1 MISSRLI
8 LTAALACFSDLAPAR
23 PADQPAAN
31 PAENVVLV
39 MIDGLRWQEVFTGA
53 DERYVTKAVGK
64 VEKPEP
70 LLERW
75 HRGTPEERRET
86 LMPFLWSV
94 VAREGQLY
102 GNRYKGST
110 VDITNGRG
118 VSYPGYAE
126 ALCGVAE
133 PVIKDN
139 RHIVNPNPTV
149 LEFLNQHE
157 GFRGRAAAFG
167 SWQTF
172 RFIFR
177 AETCGFPVDDGNG
190 AFTAGAGS
198 PELAVLNRV
207 RTEVPYRWSGVAFD
221 ALTVNTAMEW
231 MKVNKPRAVFLGM
244 GETDEWAHEYDYARY
259 LEAAHLADAYLRRLW
274 EYLQS
279 DAQYAGKTTLMITC
293 DHGRGDL
300 FQKDRAW
307 GDHGSGNPGSEH
319 IWLAIIG
326 PGIRRLGE
334 RTNTQPITQSQFA
347 STLAAAAG
355 LDFSTLQPRA
365 GVPIRDCLPVPPA
378 ARP

>member
-1 MISSRLI
+1 MLSSRPLFF
-8 LTAALACFSDLAPAR
+8 AAFACLSHLAAAQ
-23 PADQPAAN
+23 PADPPAAK
-31 PAENVVLV
+31 PAENLILV

-53 DERYVTKAVGK
+53 DERYMTKAVGK

-70 LLERW
+70 LVARW
-75 HRGTPEERRET
+75 HRDTPEARREL

-94 VAREGQLY
+94 VAEQGQVY
-102 GNRYKGST
+102 GNRFKGST
-110 VDITNGRG
+110 ADITNGRG

-149 LEFLNQHE
+149 LEFLNQQE

-172 RFIFR
+172 HYIFR

-190 AFTAGAGS
+190 AFTAGTGS
-198 PELAVLNRV
+198 AELAVLNRL
-207 RTEVPYRWSGVAFD
+207 RAEVPYRWANVAFD

-231 MKVNKPRAVFLGM
+231 VRVNRPRAVFLGM

-259 LEAAHLADAYLRRLW
+259 LDAAHLADAYLRRLW
-274 EYLQS
+274 EFLQS
-279 DAQYAGKTTLMITC
+279 DEQYAGKTTLMITC

-300 FQKDRAW
+300 FQTDRAW
-307 GDHGSGNPGSEH
+307 GDHGVGTAGSEH
-319 IWLAIIG
+319 IWMAIIG
-326 PGIRRLGE
+326 PGTPPLGE
-334 RTNTQPITQSQFA
+334 RTNAEPVTQSQFA
-347 STLAAAAG
+347 ATLAAATG
-355 LDFSTLQPRA
+355 LDFTGAQPRA
-365 GVPIRDCLPVPPA
+365 GAPIRECLSPRPA
-378 ARP
+378 SRP